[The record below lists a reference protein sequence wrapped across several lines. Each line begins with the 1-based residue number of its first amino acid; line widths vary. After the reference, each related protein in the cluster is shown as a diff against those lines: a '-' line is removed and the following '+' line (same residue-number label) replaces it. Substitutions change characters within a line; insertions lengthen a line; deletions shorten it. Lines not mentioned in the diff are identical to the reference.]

1 MTAPN
6 SATSSVE
13 VATDPHTAF
22 TVFTE
27 ELDCWWIQGPIN
39 FFDAA
44 RAYSVRI
51 EPGVGGRIIE
61 VYDGDT
67 GEGLEVAR
75 ITVWDPPA
83 RLGWQSS
90 VDDVQIDVSFVPRSG
105 GTLVQV
111 LATIPEGGVDRGG
124 TAWVRTTPK
133 WFGRW
138 IERRDHV
145 PHEPMRMS
153 RLALAVYYDKPAI
166 AAQWLRDVF
175 GFDPAGDVPETEAGD
190 DHHTW
195 IELHIG
201 NASLMVFRRECGA
214 AEHAPVTHTPWVF
227 VDDVDAHYERTR
239 TAGVTIVDELWQHG
253 ARAYTA
259 ADLAGNH
266 WTFAQASPHMRG

>member
-6 SATSSVE
+6 SVTSSVE

-111 LATIPEGGVDRGG
+111 QATIPEGGVDRGG

-138 IERRDHV
+138 IDTARSRAARADA
-145 PHEPMRMS
+145 HEPPRA
-153 RLALAVYYDKPAI
+153 RGV
-166 AAQWLRDVF
+166 LRQ
-175 GFDPAGDVPETEAGD
+175 AGD
-190 DHHTW
+190 
-195 IELHIG
+195 
-201 NASLMVFRRECGA
+201 RRA
-214 AEHAPVTHTPWVF
+214 VAPRRVRIRPGRRHPR
-227 VDDVDAHYERTR
+227 D
-239 TAGVTIVDELWQHG
+239 
-253 ARAYTA
+253 
-259 ADLAGNH
+259 
-266 WTFAQASPHMRG
+266 